1 MLITVLNHNVL
12 VTELMFLM
20 VVLVQMVFGMITK
33 MLVVKNVM
41 NCVKFVLIMLIL
53 VKYVSQMVQKD
64 LHQNVIL
71 FHKESIPLMFL
82 ISQSVLLEFSN
93 VTADV

>member
-20 VVLVQMVFGMITK
+20 VVLVQMVFMMITK

-41 NCVKFVLIMLIL
+41 NCVDFVLSIIL
-53 VKYVSQMVQKD
+53 VLNVSQMVQKD
-64 LHQNVIL
+64 LHHFVIL